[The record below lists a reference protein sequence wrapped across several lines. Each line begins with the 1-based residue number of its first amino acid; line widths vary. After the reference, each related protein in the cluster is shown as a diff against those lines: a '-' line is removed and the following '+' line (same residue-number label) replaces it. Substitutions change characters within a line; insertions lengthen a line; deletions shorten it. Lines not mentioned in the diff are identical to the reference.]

1 MWIRDDEFIRG
12 NIPMTKFEIRA
23 LIMANMNIKPGD
35 KFLDI
40 GAGTGSISIQAAKM
54 KANVVSIEKEKE
66 GIELIKKNAERH
78 SVDIEVLEGEAPDII
93 PDRKYDKVFIGG
105 SGKKM
110 ENILERVLPQVEK
123 DGIILGTFIT
133 LKNLNLFTN
142 ILKKQNLKKI
152 DISLIQSS
160 RVRTKVEMLLAEN
173 PIFIV
178 RGEL

>member
-1 MWIRDDEFIRG
+1 MWIRDEQFIRG
-12 NIPMTKFEIRA
+12 EIPMTKFEIRA
-23 LIMANMNIKPGD
+23 LIMANMNIQIGD
-35 KFLDI
+35 ELLDI
-40 GAGTGSISIQAAKM
+40 GAGTGSISIQAAKLGA
-54 KANVVSIEKEKE
+54 KVVSIERERE
-66 GIELIKKNAERH
+66 GIELIKKNSEKH
-78 SVDIEVLEGEAPDII
+78 SVDIEILEGEAPDII

-105 SGKKM
+105 SGKQM
-110 ENILERVLPQVEK
+110 EGILKKVLPLIEEG
-123 DGIILGTFIT
+123 GIILGTFIT